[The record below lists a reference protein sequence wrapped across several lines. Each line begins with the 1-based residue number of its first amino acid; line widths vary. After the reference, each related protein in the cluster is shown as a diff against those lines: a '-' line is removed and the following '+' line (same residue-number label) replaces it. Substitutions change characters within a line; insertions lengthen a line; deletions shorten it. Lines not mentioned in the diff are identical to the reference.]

1 MNWMTSAACIALLG
15 TLAACETTPAP
26 TVETAPVADA
36 AETVSKDA
44 PKTGLSNIQVIETS
58 DGYSAWLVTEPSIP
72 IISINM
78 AWKGGETSD
87 PIGKEGATSLMTYM
101 MNEGGG
107 DLDSKAYATR
117 MEELN
122 MSFGCST
129 GNDWTSCSMSTLSE
143 NLEPAMELVRLGL
156 IETRFDEAP
165 YTRAVEETLV
175 SLKQSETSAG
185 TIARKALYEAI
196 YPDHPYAKYG
206 TEESVLAISIDD
218 LIAQRDA
225 IMTKDTLLVT
235 AVGDVS
241 PDRLKSV
248 MEMTF
253 ADLPEESQ
261 VQPLDDVILK
271 APVTDPIVKELDQ
284 PQSLV
289 VFTAPGLLRDDP
301 DFFTAYVV
309 NYILGG
315 GGFSA
320 RLMDE
325 IREKEGL
332 TYGIYTGLYAQD
344 HLGVWSGSSQTRNE
358 SAGELIGRT
367 QAELHKLATDGP
379 TEKELADAKSYLTG
393 AYPLSFDSNSKI
405 ARAMMG
411 IRQDNLGLDYIAT
424 RNDKVMAVTMED
436 VKRVAAEYLEPENF
450 TFVVVGQPEGLDEL
464 DKWFE
469 AGLSG
474 TEDVTE
480 AAE

>member
-261 VQPLDDVILK
+261 VQPLDECATVDVRTSRDNRLNG
-271 APVTDPIVKELDQ
+271 PRVGVVSRRRELC
-284 PQSLV
+284 PQRESINRRHWTVPFVRTTVRVRFRAGGQRRSRRRVFRYSSLV
-289 VFTAPGLLRDDP
+289 QRR
-301 DFFTAYVV
+301 
-309 NYILGG
+309 LGG
-315 GGFSA
+315 GS
-320 RLMDE
+320 
-325 IREKEGL
+325 
-332 TYGIYTGLYAQD
+332 
-344 HLGVWSGSSQTRNE
+344 
-358 SAGELIGRT
+358 
-367 QAELHKLATDGP
+367 
-379 TEKELADAKSYLTG
+379 
-393 AYPLSFDSNSKI
+393 
-405 ARAMMG
+405 
-411 IRQDNLGLDYIAT
+411 
-424 RNDKVMAVTMED
+424 
-436 VKRVAAEYLEPENF
+436 
-450 TFVVVGQPEGLDEL
+450 
-464 DKWFE
+464 
-469 AGLSG
+469 
-474 TEDVTE
+474 
-480 AAE
+480 